1 MGVIK
6 VEFDNTLK
14 KSDIIIPLLS
24 PNKNDIDE
32 NYEYKNV
39 TDIDQTK
46 VFGIISPLIMINSTV
61 INFDSIQ
68 EFNLKS
74 VGNIPTLSMTVLDKQ
89 ELINNID
96 KPGVEGEVRI
106 QILPR
111 FENAYKK
118 INLTFYISSI
128 RVYGPVIQLNC
139 SYKVPKLLESKL
151 ESFGYINTYNLFR
164 NIALKTQMGFA
175 TNIAETID
183 NRYIYCA
190 NNSYLS
196 TLESAI
202 SHSNVSNQILDWW
215 IDFWDNINLVDIK
228 ERYNSVDTDEDMKL
242 WIAENINDVS
252 ADTGEIGAQLVPAIL
267 MNHPALNNSELYVIN
282 YESKVN
288 SNTLHG
294 TDNIYT
300 VYHNS
305 HKKHSDYLIQNGD
318 IKKDTMI
325 TYSYLGE
332 NYGNDDYLL
341 APSIRSNFMRKM
353 NSEVI
358 TVTLKTPLLGLMR
371 GHKVN
376 FIRYENNEILEN
388 KLKQLESIEVDGQ
401 PLIDRRVSSN
411 INLDMYELDDTGENS
426 FKLDRTVSGQY
437 LIIGTEIHYSNN
449 AWQYKLNLV
458 KPLSTKA
465 NLLTSDTPNSPQ

>member
-32 NYEYKNV
+32 NYDYKNV

-111 FENAYKK
+111 FEKAYKK

-151 ESFGYINTYNLFR
+151 ESFGNINTYNLFR

-175 TNIAETID
+175 TNVAETPD

-202 SHSNVSNQILDWW
+202 SRSSVSNQILDWW

-252 ADTGEIGAQLVPAIL
+252 TDTGAIGAQLVPAIL
-267 MNHPALNNSELYVIN
+267 MNHPALNNSELYVMN
-282 YESKVN
+282 YESKVT
-288 SNTLHG
+288 SNNLHG

-325 TYSYLGE
+325 KYSYLGE

-401 PLIDRRVSSN
+401 PLIDRRISSN

-465 NLLTSDTPNSPQ
+465 NLLTLDTPNSPH